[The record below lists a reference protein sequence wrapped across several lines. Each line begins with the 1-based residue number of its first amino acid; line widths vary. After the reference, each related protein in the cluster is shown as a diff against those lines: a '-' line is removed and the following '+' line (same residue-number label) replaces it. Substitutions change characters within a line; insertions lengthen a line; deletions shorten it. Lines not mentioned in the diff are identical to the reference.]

1 MTDIF
6 YSPKTSSESD
16 KKILSNLTNSQLP
29 YPKTDQASSLFVVGC
44 AFLSLF
50 PIVEKSDKPANSK
63 SPSS

>member
-16 KKILSNLTNSQLP
+16 KKILLNLTDSQLP
-29 YPKTDQASSLFVVGC
+29 YPKTDEASSLIVGC

-50 PIVEKSDKPANSK
+50 PIVEKSDNAAEEGK
-63 SPSS
+63 S